1 MGDRTEYLE
10 FMRTINRRFY
20 PEDAA
25 FVIHF
30 DTVGLQLELH
40 PAANGTF
47 FIVGGCFSLKPRVR
61 FSSHKG
67 KDIGAGEIVECVTN
81 QRGINIL

>member
-10 FMRTINRRFY
+10 FMRIINRRFY

-47 FIVGGCFSLKPRVR
+47 FIVGG
-61 FSSHKG
+61 
-67 KDIGAGEIVECVTN
+67 
-81 QRGINIL
+81 